1 MNNNE
6 LYHYGVIGMKWGVR
20 KADRGEKVGRLGRY
34 LSSSNRDEAARALSR
49 NKAYSEKDVDV
60 AREYA
65 DVHKRSVINRYSSQ
79 STGKRVAQILLMG
92 SQGTAYYHENRMK
105 GNGRAKSYIK
115 AMLAARTVTGHFAK
129 QAKDFNDVK
138 AHVDA
143 HRQSVEAVKALYP
156 SQDQRHNR

>member
-1 MNNNE
+1 MINNE

-20 KADRGEKVGRLGRY
+20 KSDRGEKVGRLGRW
-34 LSSSNRDEAARALSR
+34 LSTSNRDEAANVLSR
-49 NKAYSEKDVDV
+49 NKAYDDKDVAV

-65 DVHKRSVINRYSSQ
+65 NVHKRSVVDRYSSQ

-115 AMLAARTVTGHFAK
+115 AMLARGTVTGHFTKVARDY
-129 QAKDFNDVK
+129 ADVK

-143 HRQSVEAVKALYP
+143 HKQSVEAVKAAYL
-156 SQDQRHNR
+156 SQGQRRNR